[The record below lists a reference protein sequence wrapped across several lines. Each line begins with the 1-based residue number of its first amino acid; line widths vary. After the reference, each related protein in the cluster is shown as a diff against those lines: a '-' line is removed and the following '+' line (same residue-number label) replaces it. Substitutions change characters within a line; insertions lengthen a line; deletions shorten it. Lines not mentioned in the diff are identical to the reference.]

1 MPAIVQDAITIAM
14 MAGTGSLFLV
24 KDPRWAASAPFFSFL
39 LGGLFV
45 ASSALPGT
53 ALTLALTGAVVS
65 SILWLSVYGL
75 PSGRGQRLFDETDW
89 GLWGL
94 GPVFR
99 LSVLL
104 MALAGVYGLTLTA
117 PFVELPFVPNALWYW
132 LLAIGALLISHPR
145 YTVSAGV
152 GLLLVHL
159 GFYIAFS
166 FLGGSSNYWVL
177 ALHSLVAITMALA
190 FAYLAVPVTEATG

>member
-1 MPAIVQDAITIAM
+1 MPAFVQDAITIAM
-14 MAGTGSLFLV
+14 MAGTGSLLLV
-24 KDPRWAASAPFFSFL
+24 KDPRWAASVPFFSFL

-65 SILWLSVYGL
+65 AILWLSVYGL
-75 PSGRGQRLFDETDW
+75 RTGRGQHRFDAPDW

-94 GPVFR
+94 GPGFR

-145 YTVSAGV
+145 YAVSAGV

-159 GFYIAFS
+159 GFYVAFS
-166 FLGGSSNYWVL
+166 FLGGNSSYWAL
-177 ALHSLVAITMALA
+177 ALHGLVDITIALA
-190 FAYLAVPVTEATG
+190 IAYLAIPATEATG

>member
-1 MPAIVQDAITIAM
+1 MPAIVQDAITITM
-14 MAGTGSLFLV
+14 VVGSGSLFLV
-24 KDPRWAASAPFFSFL
+24 KDPRWAASAPFFLFL

-53 ALTLALTGAVVS
+53 ALTLALTGALVS
-65 SILWLSVYGL
+65 AILWLSVYGL
-75 PSGRGQRLFDETDW
+75 RTGRGRRLFDDTDW

-94 GPVFR
+94 GPAFR

-104 MALAGVYGLTLTA
+104 MALVGVYGLTLTA

-159 GFYIAFS
+159 GFYVAFS
-166 FLGGSSNYWVL
+166 FLGGNSNYWVL
-177 ALHSLVAITMALA
+177 ALHSLVDITIALA
-190 FAYLAVPVTEATG
+190 IAYLAVPSTEAIG